1 MRGSCGCGSVTYEL
15 LSRPMFTHACHCK
28 NCQTQT
34 GGPFALNAI
43 LETDSLKLIS
53 GDLQPFKMATGSGLG
68 QTVFRCSNC
77 YVATWGH
84 YAAAGNG
91 FVYIRVGT
99 LDDPSI
105 CQADVHLFTKSK
117 LAWLTLPNDAPAFEE
132 MYDREKYWPPEALMR
147 RERVIEAKN

>member
-1 MRGSCGCGSVTYEL
+1 
-15 LSRPMFTHACHCK
+15 MFTHACHCK